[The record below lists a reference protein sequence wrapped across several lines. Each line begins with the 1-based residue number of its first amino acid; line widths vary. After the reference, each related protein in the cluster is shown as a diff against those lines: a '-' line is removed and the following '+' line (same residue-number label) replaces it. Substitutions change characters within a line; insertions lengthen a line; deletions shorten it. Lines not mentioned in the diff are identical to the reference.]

1 MSTKAHLAVLIVTLL
16 SVGFILQLVRRRR
29 LRAKYSIL
37 WLSIGVVLVGLAA
50 WPKLLD
56 NVSDWLGIDYGP
68 ATFLLG
74 ATTLLFL
81 IVIHFSW
88 ELSRLEER
96 TRSLAEELA
105 LRSIDRPSAPAHP
118 GDQVGVG
125 DAAPPPD
132 APAFG
137 QRAGQQPHEA
147 AERPGAPADD
157 RRDGAPAP

>member
-1 MSTKAHLAVLIVTLL
+1 MSTKAHIAVLVMSLL
-16 SVGFILQLVRRRR
+16 SVGFILHLVRRRR

-37 WLSIGVVLVGLAA
+37 WLSVGLVLILLAA
-50 WPKLLD
+50 WPELLD
-56 NVSDWLGIDYGP
+56 RVSDWLGVDYGP

-105 LRSIDRPSAPAHP
+105 LRSVAPSSDGEPRHDGGVVEPPATALAPAIDESGGH
-118 GDQVGVG
+118 
-125 DAAPPPD
+125 
-132 APAFG
+132 
-137 QRAGQQPHEA
+137 QPQEA
-147 AERPGAPADD
+147 AERPAPAGD
-157 RRDGAPAP
+157 RGEGGPPPA

>member
-1 MSTKAHLAVLIVTLL
+1 MSGKAHLAVLLVTLL

-50 WPKLLD
+50 WPRLLD
-56 NVSDWLGIDYGP
+56 RVSIWLGVSYGP

-74 ATTLLFL
+74 AVTLLFL

-105 LRSIDRPSAPAHP
+105 IRSIEAPSAAAHP
-118 GDQVGVG
+118 GEHGGVG
-125 DAAPPPD
+125 DAA
-132 APAFG
+132 APAQPAAVG
-137 QRAGQQPHEA
+137 QGAGQQPHEA
-147 AERPGAPADD
+147 GERPAPAADD
-157 RRDGAPAP
+157 RRGGPPTS